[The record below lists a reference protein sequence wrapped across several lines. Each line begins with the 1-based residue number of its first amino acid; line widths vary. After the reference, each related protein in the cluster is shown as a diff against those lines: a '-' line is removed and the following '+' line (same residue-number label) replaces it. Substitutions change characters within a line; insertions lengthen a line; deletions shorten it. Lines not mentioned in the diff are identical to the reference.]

1 MSHTLCLDQIWSW
14 NAEVPETVSGC
25 VHDLIAANTV
35 RHPDALAVRAWDGDF
50 TYSQLNGLSR
60 WVAQRLIALQIPPQS
75 SVPLLFSKSRWTCV
89 AMLAI
94 IQAGHAAIALD
105 ATQPDTR
112 LRLIVQQTQPKVIIS
127 SPVHAPRASALADA
141 AILQLDDAL
150 LKSVIGELTDDLP
163 AVSPSDIVYISFT
176 SYVYF
181 SSYAVERHA
190 NPDSGTTGQPKG
202 ACISHANV
210 RSAVHHQGRKLGFD
224 SKSRV
229 LDFAPYSFDVAWSNF
244 LHTLCAGGCIC
255 IANETDMLN
264 DLSTA
269 ITSFEA
275 TLINVTPTVLRTITP
290 FPPTLETVL
299 LSGEM
304 PYRDNITRWA
314 DKVKLLNTYGPAEC
328 TFKCAFSLLSP
339 HLEGR
344 PDIGKG
350 VGHCTWV
357 VDVNDSSKLAA
368 PGATGELFLEGPLVG
383 QGYLSDPQR
392 SAHAFIN
399 DPQWLLAGTDNVPG
413 RRGRLY
419 RTGDLVKYKP
429 DGRLLFMGRKDTA
442 QLKIRG
448 QRVEIGDVEHHVR
461 ACLDEE
467 LSVIADVV
475 MPHGSDTLSLALFVQ
490 TQKDYRERVK
500 SHMDSLEGK
509 LRDVLPSFM
518 IPTVYLPV
526 DTIPVASTG
535 KADRRRLR
543 EMGNALN
550 WNQIVE
556 LQSTIISRV
565 EHREPTTDV
574 EKQLRHIWAHI
585 LGLEANRISTG
596 DSFLRLGGDSIAA
609 MYLIAQAR
617 KKGLS
622 LTVADVFNFPI
633 LSELATKVETAV
645 QGEVVLPFS
654 LLTGGRNTT
663 SLCEEAATLC
673 GVEAGEIE
681 DIYPCTA
688 LQQGMLAISARD
700 AMADYTSR
708 TVFDLPD
715 DIDIQQLDRA
725 WTSTVTVTP
734 ILRTRI
740 VELPG
745 EGLVQ
750 VVVKTPVPLL
760 RHQNI
765 CNMTAGSQTSHL
777 GTPLCQPGI
786 IEDEGFC
793 RLSMEIHHSIYD
805 GWTTMLILDTLAT
818 AHSGTLSSSPPLSF
832 QSFVKH
838 VVSIDTD
845 KATQFWH
852 DQLSGSD
859 AVAFPSSK
867 YHSKKKLDFT
877 HAIAGVQWPRTGIT
891 PSSMVRSAL
900 AMLLALYTNAD
911 DVKYGATVSGR
922 QAPVPDIERIAGP
935 TIATVPVR
943 VKFNWDQTVDD
954 MLQHIQRQMVETT
967 EYEQF
972 GLHGI
977 QRINEELEAAAQF
990 ELLLVVQPAHQG
1002 ESQKPD
1008 GLFSRAQTFLGTDSQ
1023 GKPVLAAKDGQ
1034 ADKLGVYN
1042 PYAIMIICQ
1051 LEESGVQL
1059 KINFDSGAIEEEQV
1073 QRLAL
1078 QFEHLLRQMCSEQ
1091 FGKTKLRDLSPLT
1104 KEDLIDIW
1112 EWNRDLPPAA
1122 TDTVPSLIE
1131 QRAAIDPEKIAVCAW
1146 DNKLTYRQFQ
1156 KDSIARAGQMREHGV
1171 TPGSIVVLHFEKSSW
1186 MPITMIAVLQLGGIA
1201 LPVSAPTSSQ
1211 RAIQIV
1217 DALQPALVVSSTAS
1231 DSCPFIGMTPVIA
1244 NNTLIKTPLEHSP
1257 DLSLPQLHLSDPALI
1272 LFTSGSTGTP
1282 KSIQWSHETLSSNVA
1297 AVQASVDIDSNS
1309 RVFQFSGYDFDIS
1322 TAETLSVL
1330 NAGGCLCI
1338 PSESERTNRLAE
1350 SIVRYNANWVFL
1362 TPSVAES
1369 IAPKNVPSLKK
1380 IALGGEKLQQRTA
1393 LNWSECVDVVYNLY
1407 GPAEACMATSYRLDP
1422 NNLQS
1427 AIIGRSQSACT
1438 WLVDPKNPNI
1448 LAPVGAPAE
1457 LCIEG
1462 PIVARYGGK
1471 GSAALNEKNFISP
1484 SWLHEGDWKVP
1495 GRDGLL
1501 YRTGDLVKYT
1511 SDGSLMFLGRAQDSQ
1526 RKLRGQR
1533 IDLED
1538 IERSVQ
1544 EFLYNGGNEIKVV
1557 ADIFTPSLSDKDSLG
1572 LFFSSRDTTSKPT
1585 LPVDE
1590 LEAYLVTVLPAYMI
1604 PKLYIPIDSIPMG
1617 QTGKTDRRRL
1627 RQIGNSFTTE
1637 QLAAMQPSRKKAR
1650 EPSTAN
1656 ERVLQR
1662 LWAEVLGV
1670 AFDSIYATDHFLR
1683 LGGDSIMAMRL
1694 VALARNNGYV
1704 FTVADIF
1711 EAPVLEDMS
1720 RRLGKESNSIEEV
1733 TPFSLLSS
1741 GVSKEDSRRYA
1752 AHRCGIPK
1760 EQVLD
1765 IYPCTALQEGLLAL
1779 GTKNH
1784 GQYISRSVLEIQP
1797 TVDRD
1802 RLRDAWLSTVQKL
1815 SILRTRII
1823 DLPGQSLV
1831 QVLLDDFP
1839 WRFGTDIASY
1849 VQEDEQEP
1857 MGMGMQL
1864 CRAATVEGC
1873 FILTIHHC
1881 IYDGTFLK
1889 IVLDELERQYLGRRG
1904 AELTPFLNFIQ
1915 HLQNTN
1921 PQDTKAF
1928 WKDQLSNVELQQFPS
1943 LPSSSY
1949 IPQANEK
1956 MDHSMSIEWP
1966 RTGMTP
1972 ATILR
1977 SAWAILEAQYVAS
1990 NNVVFGVTTSGR
2002 QANMAGIERCSGPTI
2017 ATVPIAT
2024 SIDWS
2029 DTIQTFL
2036 SQMQQQSINM
2046 IPHEQY
2052 GLQHIQRDVENMDSA
2067 LFQTLLVIQ
2076 PVAEGKSL
2084 QDDSLLFKARSFS
2097 SNIDTRGTDPFN
2109 VYPLMFICELTVS
2122 GLKLHISFDN
2132 HVLDP
2137 KQVHRIACQFEAILR
2152 QLCTTDLEATKLGD
2166 VRTASGLDIALFCEQ
2181 NSTQPGEPHELVPDL
2196 ISSVV
2201 AKNPDSV
2208 AIDAWDGQLSY
2219 KQVHELST
2227 NFAHRL
2233 LLLGVS
2239 KGSTVALS
2247 LEKSRWVPVMQLAVL
2262 KAGGVCLLQSV
2273 AVPHHRVATVF
2284 KNLGVVIAVTSPP
2297 RADLIKQHS
2306 TCLTVDQMLDT
2317 PMEPANTLPSL
2328 TMADPAIVLVSS
2340 GSTGE
2345 PKQIL
2350 WNHRTVSANV
2360 QGFGEVF
2367 GMGPSSRLF
2376 QFASYDFHVA
2386 TVETLSTL
2394 ASGGCLCIPSE
2405 SERLSDLAG
2414 VINRFEANVLNC
2426 TPSTGRLLSP
2436 DAVPTLSTIIQ
2447 AGEKLTE
2454 EDVTRW
2460 SGKCNVFNWYGPAEC
2475 SLAAVC
2481 PVSLSTWC
2489 TGVIS
2494 SPAERVGSQ
2503 YLPLCWLVD
2512 PHSHHRLAP
2521 FGATA
2526 EIALEGPS
2534 CAVEYTGNLE
2544 LTNRAFRNSPAFLSH
2559 DQDESERGPTRQIY
2573 LTGDLARYDSNG
2585 NLVFIG
2591 RKDAQLKVRGQLV
2604 APEEVEYHIR
2614 QSVDV
2619 PDFPVVVDGIT
2630 EKDGT
2635 QLVLVAFMVT
2645 EEVDTFTNGLNE
2657 KLQKSLPRYAIPSYY
2672 IPIPV
2677 IPTGP
2682 TGKTDRKKLQD
2693 IGSAFTP
2700 PVQSN
2705 DQQRKPTT
2713 TAEIQLQNLWSAILG
2728 IEMDQISAN
2737 DSFLQIGNSIEA
2749 MRFVGLAREQ
2759 GIVLTVAQVFEN
2771 PILADMATV
2780 IQTTTDARDGQVEPF
2795 TLLDKSVGV
2804 QLARRQ
2810 VASQCGVGEDCI
2822 EDIFPCTP
2830 LQEGLLSLTTKRD
2843 GDYTGLNILELRPSV
2858 DIGRFRA
2865 AWERTVAKIPILRT
2879 RIVDLPGQGL
2889 VQAVIKDTQVWS
2901 ETKGAEDYIEQDKQQ
2916 PIRLGSPLMR
2926 CSLFATSSGFS
2937 FALTMHHSIYDGV
2950 STGLVLDTLD
2960 SLYHDTNPRGLSTF
2974 PPFVQYLKRQN
2985 KKAES
2990 DFWASQFAGLE
3001 ASQFPTLP
3009 HSAYQP
3015 CPDSNMEHS
3024 VRDIRWRKDDFTPS
3038 TTIRTAFALL
3048 CSRYSDSS
3056 DVFFGTVVSGRNA
3069 PVEGIDRL
3077 AAPTIATLPIR
3088 INLGDHGTV
3097 RDMLARVQSQATQMI
3112 PYEQSGLSRIQ
3123 KINDE
3128 ARQACR
3134 FQSFLM
3140 IQPPE
3145 TRVGEGRLFCP
3156 QQSSPES
3163 ERDRYRGFS
3172 SYAFSVGCTLLENG
3186 LQVQF
3191 TFDSKVIDHATVG
3204 AIAHHFEH
3212 LLRKVT
3218 SYDAD
3223 EVTVNELE
3231 IITEQELNQIW
3242 QWNSK
3247 TYDSIDR
3254 CMHELIA
3261 DTAASQPTATAIS
3274 AWDGELTYQELDHL
3288 STQLAHQ
3295 LVELGIGRGM
3305 IIPLYFEKCLFSFF
3319 AFLSVIKAGATG
3331 LFLDPALPESRLQ
3344 AIVQQVRPILVLASP
3359 ANESMGSTMAEHV
3372 LVVSHESIR
3381 LVSERCET
3389 KPLPPVHPS
3398 DLLYAVFTSGSTGT
3412 PKGVLIQHR
3421 HFCSAIFHQQPVFNL
3436 GPSSRMYDF
3445 SAPSFDVT
3453 YGAVLPTLAVG
3464 GTVCIP
3470 SDEERKSNLAASL
3483 RRFRATDTLL
3493 TPSIARWLDS
3503 SCIPTLRNI
3512 YLGGEAP
3519 THDDLAL
3526 WTPHV
3531 TTVNC
3536 YGPAECSVGT
3546 LYWKAPSPI
3555 PSKIPIGKGYGVSTW
3570 VVDPQSSERLSA
3582 LGTVGELYLEGPLV
3596 GQGYFMDEE
3605 KTASA
3610 FIDSPSWLRKGDP
3623 SGRVRG
3629 RGGRLYKTGDL
3640 VKYDPVDGTLIF
3652 VGRKN
3657 TQVKLRGQRIEL
3669 GEVEHHVRQVLV
3681 GMSIEASVI
3690 MELVTP
3696 EVTGR
3701 AALVAFVESDT
3712 AQVSEVAGNL
3722 EDQMAERV
3730 PAYMVPATF
3739 VPINPLPLSPSGKTD
3754 RRRLREI
3761 GSQLKLEELCGGS
3774 QTNGQSPST
3783 EQECLLQ
3790 QWWTSV
3796 IGVPADQ
3803 IYINSN
3809 FLRLGGDSISA
3820 MRLASLAHSQGMS
3833 LTVQKILYQPRLSD
3847 MVQAM
3852 VPLGPNQDE
3861 AGQLSVNPFSLLKHP
3876 ENKDM
3881 TLDYISQQC
3890 NINKSD
3896 IQDVFPCTG
3905 VQMSLLSMTA
3915 KSDTSYIARFALR
3928 LTKDV
3933 DIPRLKKAW
3942 EEVSQS
3948 RAPILRCRIVDTPTE
3963 GLMQVEVNESL
3974 DWDTGDTISTY
3985 IQQDQRPM
3993 GLSTSLT
4000 RLAIVGNAGGNDL
4013 YCLLTQHHAIYD
4025 GYSLSLL
4032 TQEVSRA
4039 YAGLVNHTPIAP
4051 FQAFIKYIM
4060 EVDYEKAREYWKNQF
4075 ADSEAVPFPALPHN
4089 DYHPKANSTVRR
4101 EFAGFHWPKRDATAS
4116 TSK

>member
-1 MSHTLCLDQIWSW
+1 
-14 NAEVPETVSGC
+14 
-25 VHDLIAANTV
+25 
-35 RHPDALAVRAWDGDF
+35 
-50 TYSQLNGLSR
+50 
-60 WVAQRLIALQIPPQS
+60 
-75 SVPLLFSKSRWTCV
+75 
-89 AMLAI
+89 
-94 IQAGHAAIALD
+94 
-105 ATQPDTR
+105 
-112 LRLIVQQTQPKVIIS
+112 
-127 SPVHAPRASALADA
+127 
-141 AILQLDDAL
+141 
-150 LKSVIGELTDDLP
+150 
-163 AVSPSDIVYISFT
+163 
-176 SYVYF
+176 
-181 SSYAVERHA
+181 
-190 NPDSGTTGQPKG
+190 
-202 ACISHANV
+202 
-210 RSAVHHQGRKLGFD
+210 
-224 SKSRV
+224 
-229 LDFAPYSFDVAWSNF
+229 
-244 LHTLCAGGCIC
+244 
-255 IANETDMLN
+255 MLN
-264 DLSTA
+264 DLSAA
-269 ITSFEA
+269 ITSFKA
-275 TLINVTPTVLRTITP
+275 TLINVTPTVLRTINP
-290 FPPTLETVL
+290 IPSTLETVL

-344 PDIGKG
+344 PDIGRG
-350 VGHCTWV
+350 IGHCTWV
-357 VDVNDSSKLAA
+357 VDVNDSSKLAT
-368 PGATGELFLEGPLVG
+368 PGETGELFLEGPLVG

-392 SAHAFIN
+392 SAEAFIN
-399 DPQWLLAGTDNVPG
+399 DPPWLLAGTDNVPG
-413 RRGRLY
+413 RRGRVY

-429 DGRLLFMGRKDTA
+429 DGRLMFMGRKDTA

-461 ACLDEE
+461 ACLDED

-475 MPHGSDTLSLALFVQ
+475 MPHGSDMLSLALFVQ
-490 TQKDYRERVK
+490 TPQDDREQVK
-500 SHMDSLEGK
+500 SQMDSLEGR
-509 LRDVLPSFM
+509 LRELLPSFM

-526 DTIPVASTG
+526 DAIPVASTG

-543 EMGNALN
+543 EMGNSLD

-556 LQSTIISRV
+556 LQSTIVSPV
-565 EHREPTTDV
+565 EHHEPATDT
-574 EKQLRHIWAHI
+574 ERQLRHICAQV

-617 KKGLS
+617 KEGLS
-622 LTVADVFNFPI
+622 LTVGDVFNFPI
-633 LSELATKVETAV
+633 ISELATKVKTAL
-645 QGEVVLPFS
+645 QGDVVLQFA
-654 LLTGGRNTT
+654 LLRGGRSTT
-663 SLCEEAATLC
+663 SLCEDAATLC

-700 AMADYTSR
+700 ARADYTSR
-708 TVFDLPD
+708 TVFDLPE
-715 DIDIQQLDRA
+715 DIDLQQLDRA
-725 WTSTVTVTP
+725 WMNTVTVTP

-740 VELPG
+740 VELSG

-750 VVVKTPVPLL
+750 VVLKTPVLL
-760 RHQNI
+760 LPYEDI
-765 CNMTAGSQTSHL
+765 CDLMNASSQASHL
-777 GTPLCQPGI
+777 GKPLCRAGTL
-786 IEDEGFC
+786 EDEGC
-793 RLSMEIHHSIYD
+793 RRLCLEIHHSIYD

-818 AHSGTLSSSPPLSF
+818 AYSGTLASSSPLSF
-832 QSFVKH
+832 QPFVKH
-838 VVSIDTD
+838 IMTMDTAN
-845 KATQFWH
+845 ATEFWR

-859 AVAFPSSK
+859 AAVFPSSK
-867 YHSKKKLDFT
+867 YHPKKKLDFN

-891 PSSMVRSAL
+891 PSSAVRSAL
-900 AMLLALYTNAD
+900 AMLLASYTNTD

-954 MLQHIQRQMVETT
+954 LLHQIQRQMVETT

-972 GLHGI
+972 GLQGI
-977 QRINEELEAAAQF
+977 QRIDEEIEAAAQF

-1002 ESQKPD
+1002 ENQKPG
-1008 GLFSRAQTFLGTDSQ
+1008 GLFSRAHTVLGANNQ
-1023 GKPVLAAKDGQ
+1023 GKPVLVAKDGQ
-1034 ADKLGVYN
+1034 ADSLGVYN
-1042 PYAIMIICQ
+1042 PYAMMIICQ
-1051 LEESGVQL
+1051 LEESGVEL
-1059 KINFDSGAIEEEQV
+1059 KINFDSGAIEEGQV
-1073 QRLAL
+1073 QRLAR
-1078 QFEHLLRQMCSEQ
+1078 QFEHVLRQMCSEQ
-1091 FGKTKLRDLSPLT
+1091 FGQSKLRDLSPLT
-1104 KEDLIDIW
+1104 KEDLVDIW
-1112 EWNRDLPPAA
+1112 EWNRDLPPPA
-1122 TDTVPSLIE
+1122 TECIPSLIA
-1131 QRAAIDPEKIAVCAW
+1131 QRAAIKPGEIAICAW
-1146 DNKLTYRQFQ
+1146 DNELTYRQLQ
-1156 KDSIARAGQMREHGV
+1156 EESMARAFRMREHGV
-1171 TPGSIVVLHFEKSSW
+1171 SPGSVVVLHFEKSFW
-1186 MPITMIAVLQLGGIA
+1186 MVITMIAVLRLGGIA
-1201 LPVSAPTSSQ
+1201 LPVSVPTSNQ
-1211 RAIQIV
+1211 RASQIV
-1217 DALQPALVVSSTAS
+1217 DSLQPALVVTSTAS
-1231 DSCPFIGMTPVIA
+1231 ELCPFIGMAPVVTNTGLAQTPVDDIPG
-1244 NNTLIKTPLEHSP
+1244 I
-1257 DLSLPQLHLSDPALI
+1257 SLPQLRPSDPALI

-1282 KSIQWSHETLSSNVA
+1282 KPIQWGHETLSSNIA
-1297 AVQASVDIDSNS
+1297 AVQTCLGIDSDS
-1309 RVFQFSGYDFDIS
+1309 RVFQFAGYDFDVS
-1322 TAETLSVL
+1322 TVETLSALV
-1330 NAGGCLCI
+1330 AGGCVCI
-1338 PSESERTNRLAE
+1338 PSEAERTNRLAE
-1350 SIVRYNANWVFL
+1350 SIVHYNANWVCL
-1362 TPSVAES
+1362 TPSVADS
-1369 IAPKNVPSLKK
+1369 IGPKDVSSVKT
-1380 IALGGEKLQQRTA
+1380 IAFAGEKLQQRTA
-1393 LNWSECVDVVYNLY
+1393 FQWSEYVDIVYNWY
-1407 GPAEACMATSYRLDP
+1407 GPAEACVATSY
-1422 NNLQS
+1422 NLKPSNWQPG
-1427 AIIGRSQSACT
+1427 IIGRSQAACT
-1438 WLVDPKNPNI
+1438 WLADPKDPNS
-1448 LAPVGAPAE
+1448 LAPVGAIAE
-1457 LCIEG
+1457 LYIEG
-1462 PIVARYGGK
+1462 PIVASYSGK
-1471 GSAALNEKNFISP
+1471 GCAALNEKQFISP
-1484 SWLHEGDWKVP
+1484 SWLHQGHWKVP

-1511 SDGSLMFLGRAQDSQ
+1511 SDGSLLFLGRAQDSQ
-1526 RKLRGQR
+1526 RKIRGQR
-1533 IDLED
+1533 VDLED
-1538 IERSVQ
+1538 IERLVQ
-1544 EFLYNGGNEIKVV
+1544 GFLNTENEVKVV
-1557 ADIFTPSLSDKDSLG
+1557 AEIFTPSLSDKENLA
-1572 LFFSSRDTTSKPT
+1572 LFFSSRDIASTPT

-1590 LEAYLVTVLPAYMI
+1590 LEAYLVTMLPFYMI
-1604 PKLYIPIDSIPMG
+1604 PKLYIPITTIPIG

-1656 ERVLQR
+1656 ERMLQQ

-1670 AFDSIYATDHFLR
+1670 AVDSIYATDHFLR

-1694 VALARNNGYV
+1694 VALARNNGSV
-1704 FTVADIF
+1704 LTVADIF
-1711 EAPVLEDMS
+1711 EAPVLESMS
-1720 RRLGKESNSIEEV
+1720 KRLGKGSSHTEEV
-1733 TPFSLLSS
+1733 PPFSLLNSHI
-1741 GVSKEDSRRYA
+1741 SKEDSRRYA
-1752 AHRCGIPK
+1752 AHRCRIPE
-1760 EQVLD
+1760 EQVQD

-1797 TVDRD
+1797 TVDPD
-1802 RLRDAWLSTVQKL
+1802 RLRQAWLSTVQKL
-1815 SILRTRII
+1815 PILRTRII
-1823 DLPGQSLV
+1823 DLPGQGLV
-1831 QVLLDDFP
+1831 QVVLDDAP
-1839 WRFGTDIASY
+1839 WRFDVNIASY
-1849 VQEDEQEP
+1849 VQKDEQEP

-1864 CRAATVEGC
+1864 CRAAIVGGS

-1881 IYDGTFLK
+1881 IYDGSFLK
-1889 IVLDELERQYLGRRG
+1889 MILDEFEHQYLGRCG
-1904 AELTPFLNFIQ
+1904 AEFTPFHNFIQ
-1915 HLQNTN
+1915 HLQKTD
-1921 PQDTKAF
+1921 PQETMAF
-1928 WKDQLSNVELQQFPS
+1928 WKDQQSNAELQQFPS

-1949 IPQANEK
+1949 IPQANDE
-1956 MDHSMSIEWP
+1956 MNHSISIEWP
-1966 RTGMTP
+1966 RTGITP

-2029 DTIQTFL
+2029 QTIQAFL
-2036 SQMQQQSINM
+2036 GQMQQQSISM

-2052 GLQHIQRDVENMDSA
+2052 GLQNIQRAVESMDSA

-2084 QDDSLLFKARSFS
+2084 QDDSRLFKARSFS
-2097 SNIDTRGTDPFN
+2097 SNLDTRGTDPFN
-2109 VYPLMFICELTVS
+2109 VYPLMLICELTGS
-2122 GLKLHISFDN
+2122 GMKLHVSFDN
-2132 HVLDP
+2132 HILDH
-2137 KQVHRIACQFEAILR
+2137 KQVHCIACQFETVIR
-2152 QLCTTDLEATKLGD
+2152 QLCTTDLEATKLGN
-2166 VRTASGLDIALFCEQ
+2166 VRTASDLDIAQFWEQ
-2181 NSTQPGEPHELVPDL
+2181 NSSCPREPQTLVSDMV
-2196 ISSVV
+2196 SSM
-2201 AKNPDSV
+2201 ASENPNSV

-2219 KQVHELST
+2219 KQLDELST
-2227 NFAHRL
+2227 DFAGKL
-2233 LLLGVS
+2233 LVLGVA

-2247 LEKSRWVPVMQLAVL
+2247 LEKSRWVPAMQLAIL

-2273 AVPHHRVATVF
+2273 AVPDHRVATVF
-2284 KNLGVVIAVTSPP
+2284 KNLDVGIAVASSS
-2297 RADLIKQHS
+2297 RVDLIKQHS

-2317 PMEPANTLPSL
+2317 PIESYNPLPCPSM
-2328 TMADPAIVLVSS
+2328 TDPAIVLVSS

-2345 PKQIL
+2345 PKRIL

-2367 GMGPSSRLF
+2367 AMGPSSRLF
-2376 QFASYDFHVA
+2376 QFASYDFDVA

-2414 VINRFEANVLNC
+2414 VINRFGANVLNC
-2426 TPSTGRLLSP
+2426 TPSTGRLLRP
-2436 DAVPTLSTIIQ
+2436 DAVPTLSTIIH

-2454 EDVTRW
+2454 DDVNRW
-2460 SGKCNVFNWYGPAEC
+2460 NGKCRVFNWYGPAEC
-2475 SLAAVC
+2475 SLSAVC
-2481 PVSLSTWC
+2481 PVNLPSWY
-2489 TGVIS
+2489 TGVIA
-2494 SPAERVGSQ
+2494 SPDEKVESQ

-2512 PHSHHRLAP
+2512 PHNHHRLAP

-2534 CAVEYTGNLE
+2534 CAVEYTGNPT
-2544 LTNRAFRNSPAFLSH
+2544 LTEKTFRNNPAFLSH
-2559 DQDESERGPTRQIY
+2559 GQSESEGGRTRRIY
-2573 LTGDLARYDSNG
+2573 LTGDFARYDSNG
-2585 NLVFIG
+2585 KLVFIG
-2591 RKDAQLKVRGQLV
+2591 RKDAQLKIRGQLV

-2614 QSVDV
+2614 QSVGV
-2619 PDFPVVVDGIT
+2619 PDFPVVVDGIV
-2630 EKDGT
+2630 EKDST

-2645 EEVDTFTNGLNE
+2645 EEVDSLTNGLNE

-2672 IPIPV
+2672 IPIPA

-2682 TGKTDRKKLQD
+2682 TGKTDRKALQD
-2693 IGSAFTP
+2693 IGSAYTP
-2700 PVQSN
+2700 PVKSN
-2705 DQQRKPTT
+2705 SQRRKPTT
-2713 TAEIQLQNLWSAILG
+2713 TAEIQLQSLWAAALG
-2728 IEMDQISAN
+2728 IEKDQVSAN

-2771 PILADMATV
+2771 PVLSDMATV
-2780 IQTTTDARDGQVEPF
+2780 IQTTTDDRGGQVDPF
-2795 TLLDKSVGV
+2795 TLLDESVDV
-2804 QLARRQ
+2804 QLARQQ
-2810 VASQCGVGEDCI
+2810 VASRCDICEDCI

-2843 GDYTGLNILELRPSV
+2843 GDYTGRNILELRPSV
-2858 DIGRFRA
+2858 DISRFRA
-2865 AWERTVAKIPILRT
+2865 AWEQTVARIPILRT
-2879 RIVDLPGQGL
+2879 RIVDIPGQGL
-2889 VQAVIKDTQVWS
+2889 VQAVIKDTKVWS
-2901 ETKGAEDYIEQDKQQ
+2901 EAKGAEDYIEQDKQQ

-2960 SLYHDTNPRGLSTF
+2960 SLYHGAKPRELSTF
-2974 PPFVQYLKRQN
+2974 PSFVQYLNRQD

-3015 CPDSNMEHS
+3015 CPDSHLGHDI
-3024 VRDIRWRKDDFTPS
+3024 RDIRWRTDDFTPS
-3038 TTIRTAFALL
+3038 TTIRAVFALL

-3056 DVFFGTVVSGRNA
+3056 DVFFGTVVNGRNA

-3088 INLGDHGTV
+3088 VSLSYHGSV
-3097 RDMLARVQSQATQMI
+3097 RAMLTGVQSQATQMI

-3145 TRVGEGRLFCP
+3145 TKMDEGHLFCP

-3172 SYAFSVGCTLLENG
+3172 SYAFSVGCTLLQNG
-3186 LQVQF
+3186 LQLQF

-3204 AIAHHFEH
+3204 SMAHHFEH

-3218 SYDAD
+3218 SCGAD
-3223 EVTVNELE
+3223 EVPVNELE
-3231 IITEQELNQIW
+3231 MITEQDLSQIW

-3254 CMHELIA
+3254 CIHDLIA
-3261 DTAASQPTATAIS
+3261 DAAASQPTTTAIS

-3288 STQLAHQ
+3288 STLLAHQ
-3295 LVELGIGRGM
+3295 LVELGVGRGM
-3305 IIPLYFEKCLFSFF
+3305 IIPLYFEKCLFSFLV
-3319 AFLSVIKAGATG
+3319 FLSVIKAGAAG

-3344 AIVQQVRPILVLASP
+3344 AIVHQVKPILMLASP
-3359 ANESMGSTMAEHV
+3359 ANESLGSSMAEHV
-3372 LVVSHESIR
+3372 LVVSHESMR
-3381 LVSERCET
+3381 LVSERCKT
-3389 KPLPPVHPS
+3389 TPLPPVHPS

-3436 GPSSRMYDF
+3436 SPSSRMYDF

-3453 YGAVLPTLAVG
+3453 YGAVLPTLAAG

-3470 SDEERKSNLAASL
+3470 SDEERKSHLTDSL

-3493 TPSIARWLDS
+3493 TPSIARWLDPN
-3503 SCIPTLRNI
+3503 CIPTLRNI

-3519 THDDLAL
+3519 SHDDLAM

-3596 GQGYFMDEE
+3596 GQGYFMDQE

-3610 FIDSPSWLRKGDP
+3610 FIDSPSWLRRGDP
-3623 SGRVRG
+3623 SGRVPG
-3629 RGGRLYKTGDL
+3629 REGRLYKTGDL
-3640 VKYDPVDGTLIF
+3640 VKYDPVDGTLVF

-3669 GEVEHHVRQVLV
+3669 GEVEHHVRQVLID
-3681 GMSIEASVI
+3681 MSIEASVVV
-3690 MELVTP
+3690 ELVTP

-3701 AALVAFVESDT
+3701 AALVAFIESNTTQTSDI
-3712 AQVSEVAGNL
+3712 ASNL
-3722 EDQMAERV
+3722 EHNVGERV

-3739 VPINPLPLSPSGKTD
+3739 VPINPIPLSPSGKTD

-3761 GSQLKLEELCGGS
+3761 GSQLTLEELGGGS

-3803 IYINSN
+3803 IYVDSS

-3833 LTVQKILYQPRLSD
+3833 LTVQKILHQPRLSD
-3847 MVQAM
+3847 MVQTM
-3852 VPLGPNQDE
+3852 VPLGPSQDD
-3861 AGQLSVNPFSLLKHP
+3861 AGQLRVTPFSLLKHP
-3876 ENKDM
+3876 EDKEM
-3881 TLDYISQQC
+3881 TLDYISQEC
-3890 NINKSD
+3890 HISKSD

-3905 VQMSLLSMTA
+3905 VQKSLLSMTA
-3915 KSDTSYIARFALR
+3915 KSDTSYIARFALL
-3928 LTKDV
+3928 LTENI
-3933 DIPRLKKAW
+3933 DIPRLKRAW
-3942 EEVSQS
+3942 EEVSQT

-3974 DWDTGDTISTY
+3974 EWDTGDTISTY

-4000 RLAIVGNAGGNDL
+4000 RLAIVGNAAENDL
-4013 YCLLTQHHAIYD
+4013 YCLLTQHHAKYD
-4025 GYSLSLL
+4025 GYSLYLL

-4051 FQAFIKYIM
+4051 FQAFVKHIM
-4060 EVDYEKAREYWKNQF
+4060 EIDHEKAREYWKNQF

-4089 DYHPKANSTVRR
+4089 DYRPKADSTVRR
-4101 EFAGFHWPKRDATAS
+4101 EFTGFHWPKRDATAS